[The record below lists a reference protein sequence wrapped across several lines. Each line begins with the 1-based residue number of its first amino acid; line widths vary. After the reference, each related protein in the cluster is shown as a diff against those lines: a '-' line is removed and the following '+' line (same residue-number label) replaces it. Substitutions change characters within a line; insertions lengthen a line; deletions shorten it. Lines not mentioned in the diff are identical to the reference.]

1 MKLEELSN
9 GELFARLR
17 AHVGRGNTWLV
28 ELLAYLAEI
37 DTRRAYAEHACSS
50 TWDFC
55 VRRLRMSEGEALRR
69 IAAARVLR
77 QFPVVHDYVVRG
89 ELHLSAIYELHRHLT
104 PDNHEELLRE
114 AAGKSTKAVAEMIAA
129 RFPKPDVFSCIEPLA
144 PQAALPLA
152 EAQAVLGV
160 DGSTGE
166 HRAHEGTAR
175 SPSST
180 AASVSASG
188 TSALAATAPVLSR
201 IEPLSATRY
210 RLEMAISAAMKERL
224 ERIRDLMLHRNPTGD
239 LERIFEAALGL
250 LLAKLE
256 KERLGKTTRSHAKK
270 GSAAVDPSVGRAAQ
284 AMATATSAAA
294 SEGSAAVDLD
304 APRDA
309 EPSGRRRGDTPPF
322 DAPPVKSGKAPV
334 RIEVNVARQ
343 QDASATF
350 PSGDSVH
357 LAEVRA
363 VTTADDPA
371 HASVASTAQATGT
384 TSGAGARDAD
394 VSVNTTKSADDR
406 GERRRGHI
414 PIAIR
419 REVFA
424 RDGDRCTFVDAEGH
438 RCPARGYLELD
449 HVDPKALGGDD
460 TAANLRVRCRAHNLW
475 HAAQV
480 FGRAHVEERIH
491 LRRRRCAAPCA
502 PSFDAVTRGLRSL
515 GFREAEVRAVM
526 GRLQASLDPVTPEE
540 TILREAL
547 RLLT

>member
-1 MKLEELSN
+1 MELEELSN

-17 AHVGRGNTWLV
+17 AHVGRGNAWLV

-55 VRRLRMSEGEALRR
+55 VRRLGMSEGEALRR

-77 QFPVVHDYVVRG
+77 QFPVVRDYVVRG
-89 ELHLSAIYELHRHLT
+89 ELHLSAIYEMHRHLT
-104 PDNHEELLRE
+104 PDNHQELLRE
-114 AAGKSTKAVAEMIAA
+114 AAGKSTKAIAEMIAA
-129 RFPKPDVFSCIEPLA
+129 RFPKPDVLSCIEPIA

-152 EAQAVLGV
+152 QAQAVLG
-160 DGSTGE
+160 DGGSAGE
-166 HRAHEGTAR
+166 HRASEGTAR

-180 AASVSASG
+180 AAAGSTSG

-224 ERIRDLMLHRNPTGD
+224 ERIRDLMLHRNPSGD

-270 GSAAVDPSVGRAAQ
+270 RSAAI
-284 AMATATSAAA
+284 
-294 SEGSAAVDLD
+294 DLN

-309 EPSGRRRGDTPPF
+309 KPSGRRRGDVPAFDGPP
-322 DAPPVKSGKAPV
+322 AQAAKAPG

-343 QDASATF
+343 QDASATL
-350 PSGDSVH
+350 PSGDSI
-357 LAEVRA
+357 LLEEARA
-363 VTTADDPA
+363 LTTADDPA
-371 HASVASTAQATGT
+371 HASVASTAQARGT
-384 TSGAGARDAD
+384 KSGAGARDTD

-424 RDGDRCTFVDAEGH
+424 RDGNQCTFVDAEGH

-460 TAANLRVRCRAHNLW
+460 TAENLRVRCRAHNLW

-526 GRLQASLDPVTPEE
+526 ERLQASLDPVTPEE